1 MRCGIKEKDIR
12 DFEKY
17 ANKLADVMHRILS
30 YNPDAMAFL
39 DNGDSFV
46 LYGDGIEYDR
56 IADGVFDRD
65 NGITEGL
72 EAITAADV
80 MMGEGFGCG
89 ALG

>member
-1 MRCGIKEKDIR
+1 MRCGIKERDIR

-17 ANKLADVMHRILS
+17 ANKLADVMHRIIS

-39 DNGDSFV
+39 DNGDNFV
-46 LYGDGIEYDR
+46 LYGDGDEYDR
-56 IADGVFDRD
+56 LTAGGFDYD
-65 NGITEGL
+65 NERIKGI

-80 MMGEGFGCG
+80 MMGDGFGCG